1 MQVIRFKKQEKAL
14 FSSCVLTV
22 GTFDGLHKGHQQ
34 IIDLLKAKSKEKN
47 CPSVLLSFD
56 PHPRMVLD
64 QDKKVITTILS
75 LEEKIE
81 ILDQLGIDYFVI
93 IPFTLDFAQLH
104 PSDYIEN
111 YILKYFNPK
120 VIITGEDHR
129 FGANAS
135 GNTGFSKNMKLKGA

>member
-1 MQVIRFKKQEKAL
+1 M
-14 FSSCVLTV
+14 

-75 LEEKIE
+75 LEETIE

-93 IPFTLDFAQLH
+93 IPFTLDFAQLRLNWKT
-104 PSDYIEN
+104 N
-111 YILKYFNPK
+111 YWLFTAIRK
-120 VIITGEDHR
+120 VAVVRT
-129 FGANAS
+129 F
-135 GNTGFSKNMKLKGA
+135 